1 MTTEQM
7 LKNAKTN
14 SVKMSADELKSYNL
28 RGAVSAIPLAK
39 GDIIAFDTNVDAI
52 KDVRAINGNKI
63 VMLIGAKLPN
73 DKAKYSANL
82 EGVSVSVVAFGRSV
96 SNRNTGEVVTPVTVA
111 DASGEKY
118 DPTKLAYNNL
128 QDKTLGDVPTYVAG
142 KRFRIVGLQ
151 DVGLTLPDGT
161 PRVNM
166 ATGQQMFQTVYAF
179 EEI

>member
-1 MTTEQM
+1 MTIEQM
-7 LKNAKTN
+7 LKNAKAN
-14 SVKMSADELKSYNL
+14 SVTMSADELKAYNS
-28 RGAVSAIPLAK
+28 RGAVSAVPLAK
-39 GDIIAFDTNVDAI
+39 GDLIAFDSDVNAI

-73 DKAKYSANL
+73 ATAKYSANL
-82 EGVSVSVVAFGRSV
+82 EGVSVSVVAFGRAV
-96 SNRNTGEVVTPVTVA
+96 NNRSTGVVVTPVTVA

-118 DPTKLAYNNL
+118 DANKLAYNQL
-128 QDKTLGDVPTYVAG
+128 QDKTLGDVPAFVAG

>member
-7 LKNAKTN
+7 LKNAKAN
-14 SVKMSADELKSYNL
+14 SVTMSAEELKSYNS
-28 RGAVSAIPLAK
+28 RGAVSAVPLCK
-39 GDIIAFDTNVDAI
+39 GDLIAFDADVNAI
-52 KDVRAINGNKI
+52 KDIRAINGNKI

-73 DKAKYSANL
+73 ATAEYSANL
-82 EGVSVSVVAFGRSV
+82 EGVSVSVVAFGRAV
-96 SNRNTGEVVTPVTVA
+96 SNRNAGTIVTPVTVA
-111 DASGEKY
+111 EESGEAY
-118 DPTKLAYNNL
+118 EPTKLAYNNL
-128 QDKTLGDVPTYVAG
+128 QDKTLGDVPAYVAG

>member
-7 LKNAKTN
+7 LKNAKANNVT
-14 SVKMSADELKSYNL
+14 MSAEELKSYNA
-28 RGAVSAIPLAK
+28 RGAVSAVPLAK
-39 GDIIAFDTNVDAI
+39 GDLIAFGSDVNAI

-73 DKAKYSANL
+73 AEAEYSTNL
-82 EGVSVSVVAFGRSV
+82 EGISVSVVAFGRVV
-96 SNRNTGEVVTPVTVA
+96 SNRSEGAVITPITVA
-111 DASGEKY
+111 ENSGEAY
-118 DPTKLAYNNL
+118 DPNKLAYNQL
-128 QDKTLGDVPTYVAG
+128 QDKTLGDVPAYVAG

-151 DVGLTLPDGT
+151 DVGLTLPDGK

>member
-7 LKNAKTN
+7 LKNAKAN
-14 SVKMSADELKSYNL
+14 SVKMSADELKSYNS
-28 RGAVSAIPLAK
+28 RGAVANVPLSK
-39 GDIIAFDTNVDAI
+39 GDIIAFDSNAEAI
-52 KDVRAINGNKI
+52 KDIRAINGNKI

-73 DKAKYSANL
+73 DSAEYSANL
-82 EGVSVSVVAFGRSV
+82 EGVSVSVVAFGRVV
-96 SNRNTGEVVTPVTVA
+96 SNRSAGVVVTPVTVA
-111 DASGEKY
+111 EESGEAY
-118 DPTKLAYNNL
+118 DDNKLVYNQI
-128 QDKTLGDVPTYVAG
+128 QDKTLGDIPAFVAG

>member
-7 LKNAKTN
+7 LKNAKAN
-14 SVKMSADELKSYNL
+14 SVKMSADELKSYNS
-28 RGAVSAIPLAK
+28 RGAVSAVPLCK
-39 GDIIAFDTNVDAI
+39 GDLIAFDSDVNAI

-73 DKAKYSANL
+73 DKAKYSTNL
-82 EGVSVSVVAFGRSV
+82 EGISVSVVAFGRV
-96 SNRNTGEVVTPVTVA
+96 VNNRNTGVLVTPVTVA
-111 DASGEKY
+111 EDSGEKY
-118 DPTKLAYNNL
+118 DPKKLAYNQL
-128 QDKTLGDVPTYVAG
+128 QDKTLGDVPAYVAG

-151 DVGLTLPDGT
+151 DVGLTLPDGK
-161 PRVNM
+161 PRVNT

>member
-7 LKNAKTN
+7 LKNAKAN
-14 SVKMSADELKSYNL
+14 SVTMSAEELKSYNS
-28 RGAVSAIPLAK
+28 RGAVSAVPLCK
-39 GDIIAFDTNVDAI
+39 GDLIAFDADVNAI
-52 KDVRAINGNKI
+52 KDIRAINGNKI

-73 DKAKYSANL
+73 ANTDYSANL
-82 EGVSVSVVAFGRSV
+82 EGVSVSVVAFGRAV
-96 SNRNTGEVVTPVTVA
+96 SNRNAGTVVTPVTVA
-111 DASGEKY
+111 EESGEAY
-118 DPTKLAYNNL
+118 DPAKLAYNNL
-128 QDKTLGDVPTYVAG
+128 QDKTLGDVPAYVAG

-161 PRVNM
+161 PRVNT

>member
-7 LKNAKTN
+7 LKNAKAN
-14 SVKMSADELKSYNL
+14 SVKMSADELKAYNA
-28 RGAVSAIPLAK
+28 RGAVSSVPLAK
-39 GDIIAFDTNVDAI
+39 GDIIAFDTNAEAI

-63 VMLIGAKLPN
+63 VMLVGAKLPN
-73 DKAKYSANL
+73 ATAEYSANL

-96 SNRNTGEVVTPVTVA
+96 ANRNTGTVVTPVTVA

-118 DPTKLAYNNL
+118 DPKKLAYNNL
-128 QDKTLGDVPTYVAG
+128 QDKTLGDVPSYVAG
-142 KRFRIVGLQ
+142 KRFKIVGLQ

>member
-7 LKNAKTN
+7 LKNAKAN
-14 SVKMSADELKSYNL
+14 SAKMSADEEKAYNS
-28 RGAVSAIPLAK
+28 RGAVSAVPLAK
-39 GDIIAFDTNVDAI
+39 GDIIAFDTNAEAI

-63 VMLIGAKLPN
+63 FMLVGAKLPN
-73 DKAKYSANL
+73 STAEYSTNL
-82 EGVSVSVVAFGRSV
+82 EGVSVSSVAFGRAV
-96 SNRNTGEVVTPVTVA
+96 TNRSTGEVVTPVSVA
-111 DASGEKY
+111 DASGETY
-118 DPTKLAYNNL
+118 DPAKLVYNQL
-128 QDKTLGDVPTYVAG
+128 HDKTLGDVPAFVAG